1 MFAKGFV
8 QKNKSVVTQNMNWKY
23 IAAGVFFALLWSS
36 AATATKISLQSAQ
49 PFVIAVARFF
59 IGGIG
64 MLVFAH
70 LIWRKR
76 LPQKKEWLSI
86 TVYGLLNISLYL
98 GLYVVAMQ
106 EVSAGLGSMAVAV
119 NPVLISILSAVL
131 FDHKMGA
138 KHWLSLLLCSAG
150 VVVAAWPLLQN
161 SFATINGIL
170 IMLVSMLAY
179 SAGAIYFAR
188 TKWSN
193 LHILTINGWQTLIG
207 GVLLIPVL
215 LLTYNSELNRFD
227 LNFYSGVLWLAI
239 PVSIAAVQLWLWLLK
254 RNAVTASY
262 WLFLCPVFGF
272 IIAAISLNEPI
283 TLFTVAGVLLVT
295 AGLYMVQKNIAVK
308 KKN

>member
-1 MFAKGFV
+1 
-8 QKNKSVVTQNMNWKY
+8 MNWKY
-23 IAAGVFFALLWSS
+23 IAAGVLFALLWSS

-59 IGGIG
+59 LGGMG
-64 MLVFAH
+64 MLIFAH

-76 LPQKKEWLSI
+76 LPQKKEWLFI
-86 TVYGLLNISLYL
+86 TVYGFLNISLYL

-131 FDHKMGA
+131 FDHKMGV
-138 KHWLSLLLCSAG
+138 KHWLGLLLCSTG
-150 VVVAAWPLLQN
+150 VVIAAWPLFQN
-161 SFATINGIL
+161 SFATVSGIL

-188 TKWSN
+188 AKWNN
-193 LHILTINGWQTLIG
+193 LHILTINGWQTFIG
-207 GVLLIPVL
+207 GLLLIPVL
-215 LLTYNSELNRFD
+215 LFTYKSELNRFD
-227 LNFYSGVLWLAI
+227 FNFYSGVLWLAI

-272 IIAAISLNEPI
+272 IIAAVSLNEPI
-283 TLFTVAGVLLVT
+283 TLYTVTGVLLVT
-295 AGLYMVQKNIAVK
+295 VGLYVVQKRVGISK
-308 KKN
+308 S

>member
-1 MFAKGFV
+1 
-8 QKNKSVVTQNMNWKY
+8 MNWKY
-23 IAAGVFFALLWSS
+23 IAAGFFFALLWSS

-59 IGGIG
+59 IAGAG

-70 LIWRKR
+70 LLLRKR
-76 LPQKKEWLSI
+76 LPQKKEWLFIS
-86 TVYGLLNISLYL
+86 VYGLLNISLYL
-98 GLYVVAMQ
+98 GLYIVAMQ

-119 NPVLISILSAVL
+119 NPVLISILSAAL
-131 FDHKMGA
+131 FDHKMGV
-138 KHWLSLLLCSAG
+138 KHWVSLLLCSLG

-161 SFATINGIL
+161 SFATVNGIL

-188 TKWSN
+188 TKWTN

-207 GVLLIPVL
+207 GTLLVPVL
-215 LLTYNSELNRFD
+215 LFTYKSELNHFD
-227 LNFYSGVLWLAI
+227 FKYYSGVLWLAI

-254 RNAVTASY
+254 RNPVTASY

-272 IIAAISLNEPI
+272 IIAAISLYEPI
-283 TLFTVAGVLLVT
+283 SLYTMAGVLLVT
-295 AGLYMVQKNIAVK
+295 VGLYLIQKK
-308 KKN
+308 

>member
-1 MFAKGFV
+1 
-8 QKNKSVVTQNMNWKY
+8 MNGKY
-23 IAAGVFFALLWSS
+23 ILAGVLFALLWSS
-36 AATATKISLQSAQ
+36 AAAATKIALQSAQ

-59 IGGIG
+59 IGGIA
-64 MLVFAH
+64 MLLFAH
-70 LIWRKR
+70 LVWKKR
-76 LPQKKEWLSI
+76 LPQKKEWLAISI
-86 TVYGLLNISLYL
+86 YGFLNISLYL

-119 NPVLISILSAVL
+119 NPVLISILSAAL
-131 FDHKMGA
+131 FDHKMGV

-161 SFATINGIL
+161 SFATVNGIL

-179 SAGAIYFAR
+179 SVGAIYFSR
-188 TKWSN
+188 TKWSD

-207 GVLLIPVL
+207 GVLLLPVL
-215 LLTYNSELNRFD
+215 FFTYKAELNRFD
-227 LNFYSGVLWLAI
+227 IHFYSSVVWLAV

-272 IIAAISLNEPI
+272 LIAAVRLNEPI
-283 TLFTVAGVLLVT
+283 SWYTIAGVFLVT
-295 AGLYMVQKNIAVK
+295 IGLYLVQKKITVSK
-308 KKN
+308 KV

>member
-1 MFAKGFV
+1 
-8 QKNKSVVTQNMNWKY
+8 MNWKY
-23 IAAGVFFALLWSS
+23 IVAGVFFALLWSS
-36 AATATKISLQSAQ
+36 AATATKISLQSEQ

-59 IGGIG
+59 IGGTG

-76 LPQKKEWLSI
+76 VPQKREWLFI

-119 NPVLISILSAVL
+119 NPVLISIISAVL
-131 FDHKMGA
+131 FDHKMGI

-161 SFATINGIL
+161 SFATVNGIL

-188 TKWSN
+188 TKWN
-193 LHILTINGWQTLIG
+193 DLHILTINGWQTLIG
-207 GVLLIPVL
+207 GTLLVPVL
-215 LLTYNSELNRFD
+215 LFTYKSELNSFN

-272 IIAAISLNEPI
+272 IIAAVSLNEPI
-283 TLFTVAGVLLVT
+283 TLYTIVGILLVT
-295 AGLYMVQKNIAVK
+295 AGLYMVPK
-308 KKN
+308 KVAGRSKG

>member
-1 MFAKGFV
+1 
-8 QKNKSVVTQNMNWKY
+8 MNWKY
-23 IAAGVFFALLWSS
+23 IAAGILFALLWSS
-36 AATATKISLQSAQ
+36 AATATKLSLQSAQ

-59 IGGIG
+59 IGGTT

-76 LPQKKEWLSI
+76 LPKKREWLSV

-131 FDHKMGA
+131 FDHKMGL
-138 KHWLSLLLCSAG
+138 KHWMSLLLCSAG

-161 SFATINGIL
+161 SFATVNGIL
-170 IMLVSMLAY
+170 IMLVSMIAY
-179 SAGAIYFAR
+179 SSGAIYFAR
-188 TKWSN
+188 AKWSD

-207 GVLLIPVL
+207 GVLLIPTL
-215 LLTYNSELNRFD
+215 LFTYKSELNRFD
-227 LNFYSGVLWLAI
+227 VNFYGGVLWLAI

-272 IIAAISLNEPI
+272 IIASISLGEPI
-283 TLFTVAGVLLVT
+283 TFYTLFGVMLVIG
-295 AGLYMVQKNIAVK
+295 GLSTIQKNAVFK
-308 KKN
+308 R

>member
-1 MFAKGFV
+1 
-8 QKNKSVVTQNMNWKY
+8 MNGRY
-23 IAAGVFFALLWSS
+23 ILAGILFALLWSS
-36 AATATKISLQSAQ
+36 AAAATKIALQSAQ

-59 IGGIG
+59 IGGTA
-64 MLVFAH
+64 MLLFTHVV
-70 LIWRKR
+70 WKKR
-76 LPQKKEWLSI
+76 LPQKKEWLAISI
-86 TVYGLLNISLYL
+86 YGLLNISLYL

-119 NPVLISILSAVL
+119 NPVLISILSAAL
-131 FDHKMGA
+131 FDHKMGV

-161 SFATINGIL
+161 SFAKVNGIL

-179 SAGAIYFAR
+179 SVGAIYFSR
-188 TKWSN
+188 TRWSD

-207 GVLLIPVL
+207 GILLLPVL
-215 LLTYNSELNRFD
+215 FFTYKAELNRFD
-227 LNFYSGVLWLAI
+227 IHFYSSVVWLAV

-272 IIAAISLNEPI
+272 LIAAVRLNEPI
-283 TLFTVAGVLLVT
+283 SWYTIAGVFLVT
-295 AGLYMVQKNIAVK
+295 IGLYLVQKKITVSK
-308 KKN
+308 KV

>member
-1 MFAKGFV
+1 
-8 QKNKSVVTQNMNWKY
+8 MNGKY
-23 IAAGVFFALLWSS
+23 LLAGVLFALLWSS
-36 AATATKISLQSAQ
+36 AAAATKIALQSAQ

-59 IGGIG
+59 IGGAG
-64 MLVFAH
+64 MLIFAH

-76 LPQKKEWLSI
+76 LPQKKEWLAVSI
-86 TVYGLLNISLYL
+86 YGFLNISLYL

-119 NPVLISILSAVL
+119 NPVLISILSAAL
-131 FDHKMGA
+131 FDHKMGL

-161 SFATINGIL
+161 SFATVNGIL

-179 SAGAIYFAR
+179 SVGAIYFAR
-188 TKWSN
+188 TKWN
-193 LHILTINGWQTLIG
+193 DLHILTINGWQTLIG
-207 GVLLIPVL
+207 GVLLIPAL
-215 LLTYNSELNRFD
+215 LFTYKTELNQFD
-227 LNFYSGVLWLAI
+227 LRFFGGVLWLAL

-283 TLFTVAGVLLVT
+283 SLYTVAGVLLVSV
-295 AGLYMVQKNIAVK
+295 GLYLVQKKRAVSK
-308 KKN
+308 KA